1 MENNYSEENQKTES
15 PYLPN
20 KSKKSFQNRNITINT
35 SKNNFTSNNNN
46 SNILIQ
52 DDYNEFHSKVEEF
65 SPAKKII
72 NQNKS
77 NISNTNNNNLIN
89 INSKNN
95 IEKIQELL
103 DSKRILSTLR
113 TIKSSN
119 SMVNYEDIKLLPSLF
134 VDMQEALKKS
144 NANVLE
150 LKETIKDKL
159 DEEKLLKDKI
169 KEMEIENK
177 KIMEKLYKHKS
188 KENEMKQKFDEL
200 KYENLNLNQNLEYK
214 SNIQEK
220 FENLI
225 LENKNLKRMN
235 TDLNKKLEGYEEEI
249 NFLNKTK
256 KELELKNKKFKN
268 AQGLLQNE
276 ISSIEEHLEDVK
288 TFQVEIKKMQQ
299 EIKVLKEMN
308 KKLENDKKAAL
319 KENYNYINTI
329 KDMKIELKNLLN
341 DKMSLL
347 QEGKE
352 IKNKKILLFNELNNK
367 IELQQKKIENESVKN
382 NELFEKNQKLE
393 KYLNDFEEIK
403 KKYNELF
410 EDYNKLMDENDELKR
425 KIQEKKYSLEDI
437 NNLEEKYETEVF
449 ELKSLVNI
457 WKNNFLEI
465 AKFKLINYD
474 IKSHQEIENIL
485 DIDENYLNN
494 IPNELK
500 EISNKI
506 LNYFKLLIEQENY
519 KTINLRQLKEALINE
534 QEKVYLLNSRLK
546 KEKYL
551 RMKIHNRYM
560 YLRGNLRV
568 MCRVRPFLT
577 SEKINKKSQM
587 ETIMINNDSIIINQ
601 ENKPE
606 KIFEYDYIFDTKST
620 QSDVYEE
627 ATLLIQSMVQ
637 GNNICIIAYGQTCT
651 GKTYTIQGPDSKNPG
666 IAIRAAKE
674 LFTILKNFNDSKL
687 FESIR
692 LSLTIIEIYNE
703 QIYNL
708 LEESTPN
715 LSMYEDASGNLIIPD
730 LNPISIN
737 SFDEASKLF
746 KLASKFRHTSTTEY
760 NDRSSRSHCIFS
772 FQLKLTGKDGRI
784 IRSILHIIDL
794 AGSERISKSQNN
806 DEKIRKEAI
815 CINLS
820 LHSLSTVLNSI
831 ALKANHIP
839 YRDSK
844 LTHFLKDCLNENYNI
859 LLLLHISPH
868 IKDLQETIS
877 TLQFGERI
885 VKICHHKTGKE
896 KIQFLNPSKQQHHVI
911 NDNNFN

>member
-1 MENNYSEENQKTES
+1 MENQYTQENEKEQS
-15 PYLPN
+15 QYLPN
-20 KSKKSFQNRNITINT
+20 QKKNFLKSNT
-35 SKNNFTSNNNN
+35 SVNTSNNNYITNNNHNN

-52 DDYNEFHSKVEEF
+52 DDYNEFHSKVEEY
-65 SPAKKII
+65 SPKKNPLITNNTNI
-72 NQNKS
+72 NKS
-77 NISNTNNNNLIN
+77 STYIP

-95 IEKIQELL
+95 MEKIQELIE
-103 DSKRILSTLR
+103 SKRIMSTLR

-119 SMVNYEDIKLLPSLF
+119 SLNYDEIKLLPTLF

-150 LKETIKDKL
+150 LKETIKNKL
-159 DEEKLLKDKI
+159 DTEKILKDKI
-169 KEMEIENK
+169 KEMELENK

-200 KYENLNLNQNLEYK
+200 KYENLNLNQNLEYN

-225 LENKNLKRMN
+225 LENKTLKRMN
-235 TDLNKKLEGYEEEI
+235 NELNKKLEGYEEEI
-249 NFLNKTK
+249 NFLNNTK
-256 KELELKNKKFKN
+256 KELEIKNKKFKS

-288 TFQVEIKKMQQ
+288 SFQIEIKKMQQ
-299 EIKVLKEMN
+299 EIKTIKELN
-308 KKLENDKKAAL
+308 KKLENDKKSTL

-329 KDMKIELKNLLN
+329 KEMKINLKNLLN
-341 DKMSLL
+341 DKMTLL
-347 QEGKE
+347 QEGKDM
-352 IKNKKILLFNELNNK
+352 KNKKTLLFNELNSK
-367 IELQQKKIENESVKN
+367 IEQQQKKLENDSIKYSELIEKN
-382 NELFEKNQKLE
+382 KKLQKNINELE
-393 KYLNDFEEIK
+393 DIK
-403 KKYNELF
+403 KKYNELY
-410 EDYNKLMDENDELKR
+410 EDYNRIIKEYEAFKEHFQN
-425 KIQEKKYSLEDI
+425 KKYSWEDL
-437 NNLEEKYETEVF
+437 NKLEEKYETEVF

-474 IKSHQEIENIL
+474 IKKNQEIEDII

-494 IPNELK
+494 APNEIK
-500 EISNKI
+500 EISNKVV
-506 LNYFKLLIEQENY
+506 NYFKLLIEQENY
-519 KTINLRQLKEALINE
+519 KTINLKQLKEALINE
-534 QEKVYLLNSRLK
+534 QEKVSLLSSRLK
-546 KEKYL
+546 NEKYL
-551 RMKIHNRYM
+551 RRKIHNRYM

-568 MCRVRPFLT
+568 MCRVRPFLPN
-577 SEKINKKSQM
+577 EKINRKSQM
-587 ETIMINNDSIIINQ
+587 ETILINNDSISIFQ

-606 KIFEYDYIFDTKST
+606 KNFEYDYIFDQKST
-620 QSDVYEE
+620 QNEVYEE
-627 ATLLIQSMVQ
+627 VTLLIQSMVQ

-666 IAIRAAKE
+666 IVPRAAKE
-674 LFTILKNFNDSKL
+674 LFLILNNFSKSNF

-708 LEESTPN
+708 LEESTPSLN
-715 LSMYEDASGNLIIPD
+715 LYEDSSGNLVIPE
-730 LNPISIN
+730 LNPISVN
-737 SFDEASKLF
+737 SYDETIKLF
-746 KLASKFRHTSTTEY
+746 KLAAKFRHTSNTEF

-784 IRSILHIIDL
+784 IRSTLHIIDL
-794 AGSERISKSQNN
+794 AGSERISKSQNK

-844 LTHFLKDCLNENYNI
+844 LTHFLKDSINENYNI
-859 LLLLHISPH
+859 LLLLHVSPH

-896 KIQFLNPSKQQHHVI
+896 KIQYLNPSK
-911 NDNNFN
+911 